1 MKIKVLDI
9 KGNNIDNVDLKLVMG
24 GSIQSALKYIRVFLS
39 NQRQGTSATKTRA
52 MVRGGGKKPWKQKG
66 SGRARAGSSRSPLW
80 VGGGVSHG
88 PMPKS
93 WRLSL
98 PRSVKLGSFAYAVS
112 QHAKNETLMF
122 ADFSSLKKA
131 ATKPAFEFMSGAS
144 LEKEKVLII
153 HQSNDVLSKSF
164 RNIKNTK
171 ILDFKSV
178 NTFDLLNV
186 SKVVIDKEAVESLK
200 ERLK

>member
-24 GSIQSALKYIRVFLS
+24 GSIQNALKYIRVFLS

>member
-9 KGNNIDNVDLKLVMG
+9 KGNNIDNVEIKLVMG
-24 GSIQSALKYIRVFLS
+24 GSIQNALKYIRVFLS

-98 PRSVKLGSFAYAVS
+98 PKSVKLGSFAYAVS

>member
-1 MKIKVLDI
+1 
-9 KGNNIDNVDLKLVMG
+9 
-24 GSIQSALKYIRVFLS
+24 
-39 NQRQGTSATKTRA
+39 

-122 ADFSSLKKA
+122 VDFSSLKKA